1 MTLDRWIAAIFLV
14 TCIVYGYTAWFAMD
28 ASLPPF
34 MRRNPVWPSTF
45 PKILSVLGIICAL
58 WVLLTSKDAPIK
70 QDEIDHRRLGEYKFG
85 QALMLI
91 GLMIAYAFALYPVGF
106 IASTIIFLTA
116 GAVILGERKLPIAL
130 LVSAIAAFSI
140 WYLVQVVLGI
150 FLRPW
155 PWFV

>member
-14 TCIVYGYTAWFAMD
+14 ICVVYGYTAWITMD
-28 ASLPPF
+28 ATLPPF

-45 PKILSVLGIICAL
+45 PKILSILGILCAL
-58 WVLLTSKDAPIK
+58 WVLVTAKQTPIK
-70 QDEIDHRRLGEYKFG
+70 EDEIDYRRLGDYKIG

-91 GLMIAYAFALYPVGF
+91 GLMVAYAFAIYPIGF
-106 IASTIIFLTA
+106 IASTIVFLTA
-116 GAVILGERKLPIAL
+116 GSLVLGERRLHISI

-140 WYLVQVVLGI
+140 WYLVQEVLGI

-155 PWFV
+155 PWFI